1 MNSQCGKQL
10 PALSARSCDIFA
22 SGKQCGVRPPDS
34 RHMPSIS
41 RSASVRR
48 NGQARARS
56 DATLYRSTR
65 SDKRT
70 SKPKRASISLTAVG
84 PDFVTR
90 LRAAQRVLRG
100 RVGKQ
105 SALLDVVRA
114 VNTTLEPEKLAELI
128 VDRGASWIPA
138 PFWALVSSDLSGD
151 LTVLAGR
158 GLTEEMGDAVDAVA
172 TWVMHHGDVF
182 TSPDLRADTRV
193 SAQLASAVLALP
205 LINRGSRIGALVAL
219 DRKPSSRDPKLAP
232 SLLRAILLLL
242 EPAAAALDAALQL
255 KRAEALSVTDDLTHL
270 YNSRYLNQVLRRE
283 TKRASRSGR
292 PLSLLFI
299 DLDGFKGINDTH
311 GHLFG
316 SRALV
321 EASELIRTSARE
333 TDVAAR
339 YGGDEFAVVLPDTG
353 GEGAY
358 AVGERIRERVA
369 AHRFLAS
376 DGLDVHLTASV
387 GLATLPDVAASADE
401 LVAAADKAMYRVKD
415 SGKNGIQAAPP
426 PTDT

>member
-1 MNSQCGKQL
+1 
-10 PALSARSCDIFA
+10 
-22 SGKQCGVRPPDS
+22 
-34 RHMPSIS
+34 MPSIS

-48 NGQARARS
+48 NGQARTRS

-84 PDFVTR
+84 PDFAAR
-90 LRAAQRVLRG
+90 LRAAQRILRS

-128 VDRGASWIPA
+128 VDRGATWIPA

-172 TWVMHHGDVF
+172 TWVMHHGDEF
-182 TSPDLRADTRV
+182 TSPDLRADARV

-205 LINRGSRIGALVAL
+205 LISRESRIGALVAL

-283 TKRASRSGR
+283 TKRATRSGR
-292 PLSLLFI
+292 PLSLLFL
-299 DLDGFKGINDTH
+299 DLDGFKSINDSH
-311 GHLFG
+311 GTCAAAERWWRRLALFG
-316 SRALV
+316 TARARPISWRGSAV
-321 EASELIRTSARE
+321 TS
-333 TDVAAR
+333 
-339 YGGDEFAVVLPDTG
+339 L
-353 GEGAY
+353 
-358 AVGERIRERVA
+358 
-369 AHRFLAS
+369 H
-376 DGLDVHLTASV
+376 
-387 GLATLPDVAASADE
+387 
-401 LVAAADKAMYRVKD
+401 
-415 SGKNGIQAAPP
+415 
-426 PTDT
+426 

>member
-1 MNSQCGKQL
+1 
-10 PALSARSCDIFA
+10 
-22 SGKQCGVRPPDS
+22 
-34 RHMPSIS
+34 MPSIS

-48 NGQARARS
+48 NGQARTRS

-84 PDFVTR
+84 PDFAAR
-90 LRAAQRVLRG
+90 LRAAQRVLRS
-100 RVGKQ
+100 RVGKH

-128 VDRGASWIPA
+128 VDRGATWIPA
-138 PFWALVSSDLSGD
+138 PIWALVSSDLSGD

-172 TWVMHHGDVF
+172 TWVMHHGDEF
-182 TSPDLRADTRV
+182 TSPDLRADARV

-205 LINRGSRIGALVAL
+205 LISRGTRIGALVAL

-283 TKRASRSGR
+283 TKRATRSGR
-292 PLSLLFI
+292 PLSLLFL
-299 DLDGFKGINDTH
+299 DLDGFKSINDSH
-311 GHLFG
+311 GHLCG

-321 EASELIRTSARE
+321 EAAGVVRDSARE
-333 TDVAAR
+333 TDIVAR
-339 YGGDEFAVVLPDTG
+339 FGGDEFALILPDTG
-353 GEGAY
+353 REGAF
-358 AVGERIRERVA
+358 AVGERVRQRIA
-369 AHRFLAS
+369 AHSFLAS
-376 DGLDVHLTASV
+376 DGLDIHLTASV
-387 GLATLPDVAASADE
+387 GVATLPDVASTPDG
-401 LVAAADKAMYRVKD
+401 LMQAADVAMYRVKQ
-415 SGKNGIQAAPP
+415 SGKNGIQAATTPA
-426 PTDT
+426 DN